1 MGDISLTIPGDALA
15 AVKIPRHR
23 LHSEL
28 KKQLAIQLY
37 REGLISSAGA
47 CRIAGVEKPEFQYV
61 LGECGVSQQ
70 YDVEDYQKDLE
81 HLAAW
86 RASG

>member
-15 AVKIPRHR
+15 AVKIPRQR
-23 LHSEL
+23 LQSEL

-37 REGLISSAGA
+37 REGLISSVGA
-47 CRIAGVEKPEFQYV
+47 CRIAGVEKSEFQYL
-61 LGECGVSQQ
+61 LGQCGVCQQ
-70 YDVEDYQKDLE
+70 YDVEDYRKDLE

-86 RASG
+86 RANG

>member
-1 MGDISLTIPGDALA
+1 MSDISLTIPGDALA

-23 LHSEL
+23 LQSEL

-37 REGLISSAGA
+37 REGLISGAGA
-47 CRIAGVEKPEFQYV
+47 CRIAGVAKAEFQYL
-61 LGECGVSQQ
+61 LGQCGVAQQ
-70 YDVEDYQKDLE
+70 YDVEDYRKDLE

-86 RASG
+86 RASE